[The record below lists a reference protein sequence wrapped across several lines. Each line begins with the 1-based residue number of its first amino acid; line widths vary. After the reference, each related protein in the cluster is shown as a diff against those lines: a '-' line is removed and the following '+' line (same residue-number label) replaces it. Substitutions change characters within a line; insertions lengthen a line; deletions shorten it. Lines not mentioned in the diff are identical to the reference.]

1 VDWTNQAE
9 HRSLLSLS
17 AQLAAGFLR
26 SGFAPLILVD
36 TFSGDKIDGFLDA
49 FRSESPLSRVLVA
62 VLHAS
67 EGVLRERVRN
77 RDADGFSNID
87 IALRI
92 NQEVVRDVRP
102 LKMLLD
108 SSDLAPADVAATI
121 LTLARALPVGTSRP

>member
-1 VDWTNQAE
+1 MDWTNQAE